1 MGRHAA
7 VPNNVIH
14 SPANR
19 NALYVGAA
27 IIGIG
32 AILSTLIM
40 FGVLTEDQ
48 VHQWTSTAILM
59 TGLVVTTLGNLLA
72 KVNVPRREDG
82 TVPEDPA
89 DVE

>member
-1 MGRHAA
+1 MARHAA
-7 VPNNVIH
+7 VPNHVIH

-27 IIGIG
+27 IIGVG
-32 AILSTLIM
+32 AILATLIM
-40 FGVLTEDQ
+40 AGVLTEDQ

-89 DVE
+89 EVE

>member
-19 NALYVGAA
+19 NALYVGSVV
-27 IIGIG
+27 IGVG

-48 VHQWTSTAILM
+48 VHRWTSTAILM
-59 TGLVVTTLGNLLA
+59 TGLVFTTATTLLA

-89 DVE
+89 EVE

>member
-1 MGRHAA
+1 MGKHAA
-7 VPNNVIH
+7 VPNNVIA

-27 IIGIG
+27 VIGVG

-72 KVNVPRREDG
+72 KVNVPRHEDG

-89 DVE
+89 EVE

>member
-19 NALYVGAA
+19 NALYAGAA
-27 IIGIG
+27 IIGVG
-32 AILSTLIM
+32 AILATLIM
-40 FGVLTEDQ
+40 AGVLTEDQ
-48 VHQWTSTAILM
+48 VNQWASTTILM
-59 TGLVVTTLGNLLA
+59 TALVFTTATTLLA

-89 DVE
+89 EVE